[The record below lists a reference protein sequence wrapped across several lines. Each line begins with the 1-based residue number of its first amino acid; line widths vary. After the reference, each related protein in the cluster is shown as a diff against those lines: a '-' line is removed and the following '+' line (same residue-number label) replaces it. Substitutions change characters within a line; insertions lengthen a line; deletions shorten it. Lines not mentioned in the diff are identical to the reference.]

1 MDKKKYVTPESTA
14 IEVAQES
21 AILTESD
28 ISTFELYDETT
39 EEQI

>member
-1 MDKKKYVTPESTA
+1 MEKKKYIAPESTA
-14 IEVAQES
+14 IEIVLES
-21 AILTESD
+21 AVLTESD